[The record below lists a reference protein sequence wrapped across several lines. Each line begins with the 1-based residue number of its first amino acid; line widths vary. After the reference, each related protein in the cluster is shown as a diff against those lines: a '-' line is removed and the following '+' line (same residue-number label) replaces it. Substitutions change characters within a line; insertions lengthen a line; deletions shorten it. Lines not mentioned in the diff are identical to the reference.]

1 MAILTICRVRRAVLL
16 GILVS
21 GTGRAE
27 IFNEYHVKAAFLYT
41 FAKFIEWPP
50 QTFRGPSA
58 EFAICILG
66 ADPFGNFLDDA
77 VRGKTVDGRPLA
89 VYRMPDLPVPSECRI
104 LFIAASERHRMR
116 ALLVSVAAPGVL
128 TVGDT
133 AEFAAQGGVIGLK
146 LDGESIR
153 LAINL
158 PASDKATLRISSRL
172 LSLAAIVR

>member
-1 MAILTICRVRRAVLL
+1 MALLTLQRTRRALLL
-16 GILVS
+16 GILAS
-21 GTGRAE
+21 GTGGAE

-50 QTFRGPSA
+50 QTLPGPSA
-58 EFAICILG
+58 EFAICVLG
-66 ADPFGNFLDDA
+66 ADPFGEFLDEA
-77 VRGKTVDGRPLA
+77 VRGKTVDGRTLA

-104 LFIAASERHRMR
+104 LFIAASERRRMR
-116 ALLVSVAAPGVL
+116 ALLVSVAAPGML

-133 AEFAAQGGVIGLK
+133 ADFTAQGGVIGLRR
-146 LDGESIR
+146 DGERIR